1 MDVTRKRFM
10 KLNRAWAARVGS
22 SEISRLS
29 KGAKILPTFRL
40 SYEELWAPLR
50 FSAALMGIGVKRK
63 GVGYGQ

>member
-1 MDVTRKRFM
+1 MTRKRFM
-10 KLNRAWAARVGS
+10 KLNRAFAARVGS

-50 FSAALMGIGVKRK
+50 FSAAVIGIGVKRN
-63 GVGYGQ
+63 GGRHGR